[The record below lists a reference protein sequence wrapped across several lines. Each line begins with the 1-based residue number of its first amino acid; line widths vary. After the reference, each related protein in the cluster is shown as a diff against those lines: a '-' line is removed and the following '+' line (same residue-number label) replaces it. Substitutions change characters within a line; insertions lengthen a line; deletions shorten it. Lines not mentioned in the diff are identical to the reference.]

1 MHFPIV
7 SDFTF
12 PEMKNITS
20 KLYLLVSILV
30 MSFTISA
37 QAADANKQAQHK
49 AEAQHKADLA
59 KYDTNKDG
67 KLDAAEKA
75 AMKADKE
82 KANKK

>member
-1 MHFPIV
+1 
-7 SDFTF
+7 
-12 PEMKNITS
+12 MKNITS

-37 QAADANKQAQHK
+37 QAADANKQAADANKQ
-49 AEAQHKADLA
+49 AQHKADLA

>member
-1 MHFPIV
+1 
-7 SDFTF
+7 
-12 PEMKNITS
+12 MKNITS

-49 AEAQHKADLA
+49 ADLA